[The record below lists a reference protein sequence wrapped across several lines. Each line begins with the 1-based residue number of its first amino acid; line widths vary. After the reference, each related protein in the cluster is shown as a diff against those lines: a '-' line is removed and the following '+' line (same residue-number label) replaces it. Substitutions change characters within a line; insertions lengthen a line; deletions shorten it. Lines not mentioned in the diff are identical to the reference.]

1 MNPTYGY
8 QLYQAERVRPRAEI
22 IAGDVQRGRQ
32 AAAGPGGRRPAGQRR
47 ISTAFTLVGLTV
59 TVTRRSPGRSRSRR
73 FAWYFAPTRSANE

>member
-32 AAAGPGGRRPAGQRR
+32 AAAVTRASRRLARAAVGR
-47 ISTAFTLVGLTV
+47 LVSGAYR
-59 TVTRRSPGRSRSRR
+59 RRSPSW
-73 FAWYFAPTRSANE
+73 A

>member
-32 AAAGPGGRRPAGQRR
+32 AAAVTRTSRRLARTTVGR
-47 ISTAFTLVGLTV
+47 LVSGAYR
-59 TVTRRSPGRSRSRR
+59 RRSPS
-73 FAWYFAPTRSANE
+73 WV